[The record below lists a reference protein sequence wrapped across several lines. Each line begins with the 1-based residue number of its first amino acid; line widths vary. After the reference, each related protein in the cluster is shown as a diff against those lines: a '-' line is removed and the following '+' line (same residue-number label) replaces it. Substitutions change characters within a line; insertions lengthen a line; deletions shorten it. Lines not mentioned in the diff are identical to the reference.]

1 MTDPLNWNGDSE
13 KKLIKYGAI
22 PPESCSNLLDNGLS
36 CIQNDA
42 FNASRINMIA
52 PWLFRQ
58 KAINTSNVDSIT
70 AVTTGTIKTVP
81 FITTTYRSMQIPS
94 WSSCTRTQPGGLHMP
109 HSRFG
114 HQRHLRMARL
124 RNSSLPSNHGR
135 STYSNTMSF
144 KLIHIY
150 CAWKFSPNFLLAA
163 IGQRN
168 TESREHS
175 GGVSVRLMAIAWAMV
190 WAQREAGVWIHIV
203 RNVQAYF
210 RSYDS

>member
-42 FNASRINMIA
+42 FNASRINMMA

-94 WSSCTRTQPGGLHMP
+94 WSSCTRTQPGGLHMQ

-114 HQRHLRMARL
+114 HQRNLRMARL
-124 RNSSLPSNHGR
+124 RNSSLPLNHGIYTVLGNSAPIFCWQRWVREIR
-135 STYSNTMSF
+135 SPGSIQVEYQQYG
-144 KLIHIY
+144 LWQARGHY
-150 CAWKFSPNFLLAA
+150 LSPST
-163 IGQRN
+163 G
-168 TESREHS
+168 T
-175 GGVSVRLMAIAWAMV
+175 SVYLP
-190 WAQREAGVWIHIV
+190 QP
-203 RNVQAYF
+203 YL
-210 RSYDS
+210 